1 MSTVNQIRPKQI
13 SALDF
18 IDDGFDAVINKDW
31 IDLKS
36 LACIVSFVILIMQSD
51 DTGMLK
57 IRYIGLWMSRLK
69 KITQELNAES
79 LHKI

>member
-1 MSTVNQIRPKQI
+1 MSTVNQMRPKQI

-36 LACIVSFVILIMQSD
+36 LACIVFSRDINNA
-51 DTGMLK
+51 
-57 IRYIGLWMSRLK
+57 IR
-69 KITQELNAES
+69 
-79 LHKI
+79 